1 MSEKTNKKETEELIS
16 DINKSIKAVNNSDF
30 IISINKTRPTEGPT
44 EGCETKL
51 KLFKGI
57 NKPDNND

>member
-16 DINKSIKAVNNSDF
+16 DINKSIKAVNDSDF
-30 IISINKTRPTEGPT
+30 IISVSKTRPS

-51 KLFKGI
+51 KLFK
-57 NKPDNND
+57 NSYKPDKDV